1 MFTTILLIMEE
12 ITITRALAEL
22 KLLDSRINKKTSETD
37 FAYMVSKKNKFN
49 TNFDTIQTNA
59 KSSFQSIMDLIKR
72 RQVLKSAIIL
82 SNSNTKVKLNGE
94 EMTVAEVIECKQLVS
109 LYKNLLTKLKQN
121 RETVKTQVEKNNQQ
135 MELDLQKL
143 LELNFGKSSNTKTN
157 TDDIENISKTYREQN
172 KYEMLDCV
180 NIDTKIKE
188 IEELVNKYE
197 TESNFVLSE
206 SNALTKIKV

>member
-1 MFTTILLIMEE
+1 MEE

-49 TNFDTIQTNA
+49 TNFDILQINA

-72 RQVLKSAIIL
+72 RQILKSAIIL

-121 RETVKTQVEKNNQQ
+121 RETVKTQIEKHNQQ

-143 LELNFGKSSNTKTN
+143 LELNFGKSSNSKTN
-157 TDDIENISKTYREQN
+157 TDDVENISKPFREQN
-172 KYEMLDCV
+172 KYEMLDCI
-180 NIDTKIKE
+180 NIDSKIKE

>member
-1 MFTTILLIMEE
+1 MTI
-12 ITITRALAEL
+12 
-22 KLLDSRINKKTSETD
+22 
-37 FAYMVSKKNKFN
+37 
-49 TNFDTIQTNA
+49 
-59 KSSFQSIMDLIKR
+59 
-72 RQVLKSAIIL
+72 
-82 SNSNTKVKLNGE
+82 
-94 EMTVAEVIECKQLVS
+94 AEVIECKQLVS

-143 LELNFGKSSNTKTN
+143 LELNFGKSSNSKTN

-197 TESNFVLSE
+197 TESNFILSE

>member
-1 MFTTILLIMEE
+1 MEE